1 MNSSNNDHD
10 LSSYSVDTDITYEK
24 RTPQLSPISPNNNDG
39 SLRNN
44 HIELVDLITQL
55 SPENRDFLLH
65 RIKSD
70 DKLFIDQKAKA
81 KKVYIC
87 ITYSY

>member
-1 MNSSNNDHD
+1 MNSNSNDHD

-24 RTPQLSPISPNNNDG
+24 RTPQLSPISPNNNG

-70 DKLFIDQKAKA
+70 DKLFIDQKANS
-81 KKVYIC
+81 KKVYNYI
-87 ITYSY
+87 